1 MCTLIFITDHAVNEQ
16 AGSLHIIHKLIIS
29 NRKWYS
35 NVHHNLFQLKYLVK
49 SHRQWPRNNK
59 HICFY

>member
-35 NVHHNLFQLKYLVK
+35 NVNHNLFQLKIF
-49 SHRQWPRNNK
+49 SQ
-59 HICFY
+59 IAQTMATEQ

>member
-16 AGSLHIIHKLIIS
+16 AGSLHITHKLIIS

-49 SHRQWPRNNK
+49 SHRQWLRNNK